1 MFCCAK
7 WMACPVNKLHVFCSP
22 WPKWKPCAR
31 FRYFSRKERPLQ
43 WDYGLCYRSTPAP
56 HPLLLCR
63 GQGEAS
69 EALGVGTSKVGSSL
83 LFTLHETNAGQLK
96 EGIGTLP
103 GLGLSLHRFF
113 QQLQALE
120 EWISLWIVTINYLS
134 ILQNAALSS
143 LFADF
148 STNRTSQLSTLL
160 GNFLHYWKKLYNT
173 LFCSNKNEPPGNRY
187 LPLGKVRKKTLPLSL
202 AIDEKKT
209 NLEVVFS
216 WTHLPFSFSAWSN

>member
-1 MFCCAK
+1 MCSAHHDPSESLV
-7 WMACPVNKLHVFCSP
+7 PVSDISREKRGPCSATTGSATIP
-22 WPKWKPCAR
+22 PQHLIP
-31 FRYFSRKERPLQ
+31 FSSAADRERPP
-43 WDYGLCYRSTPAP
+43 R
-56 HPLLLCR
+56 
-63 GQGEAS
+63 
-69 EALGVGTSKVGSSL
+69 
-83 LFTLHETNAGQLK
+83 
-96 EGIGTLP
+96 
-103 GLGLSLHRFF
+103 LSGWERQRFKD
-113 QQLQALE
+113 
-120 EWISLWIVTINYLS
+120 LS

-148 STNRTSQLSTLL
+148 ATNCTSQLSTLL
-160 GNFLHYWKKLYNT
+160 GNFVHYWKKLYNT